1 MRVKILSKGDKMRI
15 IDFNLKIKKLSESAV
30 IPEYKTEG
38 ASGMDL
44 CSTERITI
52 MPFERKLVPTGIA
65 IQLERGFEAQL
76 RPRSGTSI
84 KHGLTLV
91 NCVGTIDEDYR
102 GEIFIPMINLSS
114 TPYTIEIGERVAQM
128 VIARYS
134 SVVVQVVDE
143 LDDTERGSGGFNSTG
158 KF

>member
-1 MRVKILSKGDKMRI
+1 MRI
-15 IDFNLKIKKLSESAV
+15 KEFDLKIKKLSESAV
-30 IPEYKTEG
+30 IPEYKTDG

-44 CSTERITI
+44 SSTERVTL
-52 MPFERKLVPTGIA
+52 MPFERKLVPTGLA
-65 IQLERGFEAQL
+65 IQLEQGFEAQL

-91 NCVGTIDEDYR
+91 NCVGTIDSDYT

-128 VIARYS
+128 VIS
-134 SVVVQVVDE
+134 SYTSVGIKIVDE
-143 LDDTERGSGGFNSTG
+143 LDETERGSGGFGSTG
-158 KF
+158 TK

>member
-1 MRVKILSKGDKMRI
+1 MRI
-15 IDFNLKIKKLSESAV
+15 KEFDLKIKKLSESAV
-30 IPEYKTEG
+30 IPEYKTDG

-44 CSTERITI
+44 SSTERVTL
-52 MPFERKLVPTGIA
+52 MPFERKLVPTGLA
-65 IQLERGFEAQL
+65 IQLEQGFEAQL

-84 KHGLTLV
+84 KHGLTLI
-91 NCVGTIDEDYR
+91 NCVGTIDSDYT

-128 VIARYS
+128 VVARYT
-134 SVVVQVVDE
+134 SVGVKIVDE
-143 LDDTERGSGGFNSTG
+143 LDETERGSGGFNSTG

>member
-1 MRVKILSKGDKMRI
+1 MRLKEFD
-15 IDFNLKIKKLSESAV
+15 LKIKKLSESAV

-38 ASGMDL
+38 SSGMDL
-44 CSTERITI
+44 SSTERVTL
-52 MPFERKLVPTGIA
+52 MPFERKLVPTGLA
-65 IQLERGFEAQL
+65 IQLDQGFEAQL

-84 KHGLTLV
+84 KHGLTLI
-91 NCVGTIDEDYR
+91 NCVGTIDSDYT

-134 SVVVQVVDE
+134 SVGIQVVDE
-143 LDDTERGSGGFNSTG
+143 LDDTERGSGGFGSTG
-158 KF
+158 SN